1 MFTNFQSK
9 YVLVVKK
16 SSALPPIL
24 PRHWALADATFTLLL
39 TVRGLVKW
47 VGLGHICPLIP
58 LILGTS
64 LGAHLLDDRSF
75 PLVPTGKLA
84 VSLDKREPRG
94 PFGL

>member
-1 MFTNFQSK
+1 MFTNFQTFK
-9 YVLVVKK
+9 VLFSCEKA

-58 LILGTS
+58 PHTW
-64 LGAHLLDDRSF
+64 DQ
-75 PLVPTGKLA
+75 
-84 VSLDKREPRG
+84 
-94 PFGL
+94 FGSAPSR